1 MKNYYYSAASNA
13 FYPVTLRDDYER
25 SGTWPT
31 DGVPVDEDVFCEF
44 ACAPAPHGK
53 TRVVGPD
60 GLPAWGDIPPPSAEQ
75 VLADAMALRASL
87 MAQATTAIAPLQDA
101 ADSKSQPLRSC
112 SSCRHGRHIA
122 CSSIGSQ
129 AMQASR
135 HRYLGPISRHDE
147 DAATVLM
154 LLHPDRPALAER
166 AASMA
171 KAAPPV
177 HRRGKA
183 TILKRIYKMA
193 SPMFPGSAASVGWPI
208 ASSRTFRYISATSSR
223 SLEEPLCS
231 SFAPC
236 RRRSRF

>member
-1 MKNYYYSAASNA
+1 MMKNYYYSAASNA

-101 ADSKSQPLRSC
+101 ADLK
-112 SSCRHGRHIA
+112 IA
-122 CSSIGSQ
+122 TAAELQQLQ
-129 AMQASR
+129 AWKTYRVQLNRLAS
-135 HRYLGPISRHDE
+135 
-147 DAATVLM
+147 DA
-154 LLHPDRPALAER
+154 
-166 AASMA
+166 
-171 KAAPPV
+171 
-177 HRRGKA
+177 G
-183 TILKRIYKMA
+183 
-193 SPMFPGSAASVGWPI
+193 FPASVSWPDQP
-208 ASSRTFRYISATSSR
+208 A
-223 SLEEPLCS
+223 
-231 SFAPC
+231 
-236 RRRSRF
+236 

>member
-101 ADSKSQPLRSC
+101 ADLGMATEAESAKLVEWKRYRVLLLRVEEQKGFPKQIEWPTQP
-112 SSCRHGRHIA
+112 
-122 CSSIGSQ
+122 
-129 AMQASR
+129 
-135 HRYLGPISRHDE
+135 E
-147 DAATVLM
+147 
-154 LLHPDRPALAER
+154 
-166 AASMA
+166 
-171 KAAPPV
+171 
-177 HRRGKA
+177 
-183 TILKRIYKMA
+183 
-193 SPMFPGSAASVGWPI
+193 
-208 ASSRTFRYISATSSR
+208 
-223 SLEEPLCS
+223 
-231 SFAPC
+231 
-236 RRRSRF
+236 

>member
-60 GLPAWGDIPPPSAEQ
+60 GLPAGRYPTPSAEQ

-101 ADSKSQPLRSC
+101 ADLGMATGRKAPSLLSGNAIECCCCALMSRRVSRRKST
-112 SSCRHGRHIA
+112 GRHNLNSPPSA
-122 CSSIGSQ
+122 GFLRLRNGRQRCTPNTGATTCMKTKQ
-129 AMQASR
+129 QWSR
-135 HRYLGPISRHDE
+135 WVSVPAGQLLWADLERMGGYGHP
-147 DAATVLM
+147 VLCCFA
-154 LLHPDRPALAER
+154 DWA
-166 AASMA
+166 
-171 KAAPPV
+171 
-177 HRRGKA
+177 
-183 TILKRIYKMA
+183 
-193 SPMFPGSAASVGWPI
+193 SAAEVLAPGAGWWTG
-208 ASSRTFRYISATSSR
+208 RGVQ
-223 SLEEPLCS
+223 
-231 SFAPC
+231 
-236 RRRSRF
+236 

>member
-31 DGVPVDEDVFCEF
+31 DGVPVDEDVFVNSRARQRLTERLVLSAPT
-44 ACAPAPHGK
+44 ACRLGAISHPVP
-53 TRVVGPD
+53 
-60 GLPAWGDIPPPSAEQ
+60 EQ

-193 SPMFPGSAASVGWPI
+193 SPIVPGSAASVGWPI